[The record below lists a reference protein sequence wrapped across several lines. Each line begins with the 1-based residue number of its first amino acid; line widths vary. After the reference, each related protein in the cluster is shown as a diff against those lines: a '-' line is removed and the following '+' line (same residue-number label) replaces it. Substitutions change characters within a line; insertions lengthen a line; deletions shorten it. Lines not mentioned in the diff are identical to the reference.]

1 MAGSTFKAN
10 DAGMQA
16 LLRSPKIQAAM
27 LAAAEKVKARAEE
40 SAPVDVEGHPPGEYK
55 ASFRTEVVIEA
66 TGRGQY
72 GSVPRAIGKVINDSD
87 HAVFV
92 EFGNGTEKGRG
103 QFVMN
108 NALDVLKET

>member
-1 MAGSTFKAN
+1 MAGSTFRAN
-10 DAGMQA
+10 DSGLQA
-16 LLRSPKIQAAM
+16 LLRSELIQRKM
-27 LAAAEKVKARAEE
+27 LEVAEKVTTAAEAA
-40 SAPVDVEGHPPGEYK
+40 APVDVAGHPPGEYK
-55 ASFRTEVVIEA
+55 ASFRTEVVIEP
-66 TGRGQY
+66 TGRGRY

-108 NALDVLKET
+108 NALDVIGEL